1 MANLILVKSHSHA
14 KAIKDRELFLLKH
27 PELWPLQR
35 KIDESLRKAV
45 TTHNRLV
52 VIHDLMME
60 KATQMFEKLQSFRKA
75 VS

>member
-14 KAIKDRELFLLKH
+14 RAIKDREIFLAKH

-35 KIDESLRKAV
+35 KIDESLYKAR

-60 KATQMFEKLQSFRKA
+60 KASELFEKLQSIRKA